1 MGVLHSSDVKDR
13 DAAMLKVR
21 RPCHSVGHDCE
32 AAAAA
37 LVAHVPACCPRY
49 QPHTLLRC
57 LHPQHM
63 APTLQTL
70 GLTKSEAKRLF
81 HAFNCVDKD
90 GSGQVR
96 LYNRRATV
104 LCGEHGP

>member
-1 MGVLHSSDVKDR
+1 
-13 DAAMLKVR
+13 
-21 RPCHSVGHDCE
+21 
-32 AAAAA
+32 
-37 LVAHVPACCPRY
+37 
-49 QPHTLLRC
+49 
-57 LHPQHM
+57 M

-70 GLTKSEAKRLF
+70 GLTNSEAKRLF

-104 LCGEHGP
+104 LCGEHGLYTLLQWCVAPGGPA